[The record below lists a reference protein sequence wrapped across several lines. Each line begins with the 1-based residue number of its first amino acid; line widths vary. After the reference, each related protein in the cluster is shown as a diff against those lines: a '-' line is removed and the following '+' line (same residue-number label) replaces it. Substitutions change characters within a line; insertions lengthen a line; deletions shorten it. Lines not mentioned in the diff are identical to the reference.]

1 MKHRVRSVAGLVG
14 VLVTTLELAGC
25 TTPRVAPSGVIVQPL
40 TDDRE
45 HRPADAVAEADQLDR
60 RVVALYRSGR
70 YAEAIVRAEKAVA
83 LREDLDLVCLL
94 TTTLRD
100 APMYRL
106 TVQPTGTNGL
116 HAESHIL
123 IDKVFALRADRCG
136 PVFGH
141 LEQDMMLALNRM
153 LALVMGMA
161 D

>member
-1 MKHRVRSVAGLVG
+1 MKRGD
-14 VLVTTLELAGC
+14 LVT
-25 TTPRVAPSGVIVQPL
+25 VAAQGDYGKPQPAVVVQS
-40 TDDRE
+40 DW
-45 HRPADAVAEADQLDR
+45 
-60 RVVALYRSGR
+60 
-70 YAEAIVRAEKAVA
+70 
-83 LREDLDLVCLL
+83 LRETDSVLVCLL

-116 HAESHIL
+116 HAESQIMV
-123 IDKVFALRADRCG
+123 DKIFALRGDRCG

-141 LEQDMMLALNRM
+141 LDQDMMLALNRT